1 MERKVGSSTVTAK
14 EVKAALEKARTL
26 SAEEEK
32 VLRMRHGAGA
42 SSTRAP
48 LPRAAGDNQEL
59 GDELLL
65 IEMQLMKARGM
76 PPPIPP
82 RTRLSGR
89 SARRSSRLAGVPYRL
104 RMATRRSP
112 ASGNANGVP
121 DVSVANPSAS
131 SVPPRAYSPF
141 NQAAAAGFLQ

>member
-59 GDELLL
+59 ADELLL
-65 IEMQLMKARGM
+65 IEMQLMKAMRARAGGK
-76 PPPIPP
+76 PVA
-82 RTRLSGR
+82 
-89 SARRSSRLAGVPYRL
+89 SASKPV
-104 RMATRRSP
+104 ATRARD
-112 ASGNANGVP
+112 AA
-121 DVSVANPSAS
+121 ANPTKDKI
-131 SVPPRAYSPF
+131 VRA
-141 NQAAAAGFLQ
+141 LRKKK